1 MRRAAWGRSGLLR
14 QVSRAGMRM
23 GDGVEGE
30 GPAGSQR
37 SRGPSPG
44 ASTRAEQSEAALARA
59 VHRAPAPDSL
69 APSRSKACQHSTRQL
84 PPSHSQAWRHS
95 STDEHPAAYD
105 RSKITGRDR
114 ALGEEGGAGAAK
126 PLSQRHLSLQPEW
139 RSRPPPASVPFHPAL
154 RPIVRA
160 GSPFPGLATSSTPCS
175 HPGPTARP
183 RQPSP
188 NRNLPAL
195 PLPTAGLASKA
206 GTSPHGPWRP

>member
-1 MRRAAWGRSGLLR
+1 MLTGEKEGRGAEGSRGVRRAAWGRSGLLR
-14 QVSRAGMRM
+14 QVSRAGTRM

-44 ASTRAEQSEAALARA
+44 VSTRAEQSEAALARA

-154 RPIVRA
+154 RPIRQ
-160 GSPFPGLATSSTPCS
+160 GWLPISRPGHFVHSLQPPWS
-175 HPGPTARP
+175 HRPTAAAV
-183 RQPSP
+183 S
-188 NRNLPAL
+188 
-195 PLPTAGLASKA
+195 
-206 GTSPHGPWRP
+206 